1 MIANAK
7 IETVFTGFF
16 SKRGIVFLTKASLNT
31 ILLLWI
37 NKRQYKTKRESEEKG
52 DKSETELKPWSKRS
66 KDYGK

>member
-16 SKRGIVFLTKASLNT
+16 SKSDIVFLTKASLNT

-37 NKRQYKTKRESEEKG
+37 NKKQYKTKRGSEEKG
-52 DKSETELKPWSKRS
+52 SKSETELKPWSKRS

>member
-16 SKRGIVFLTKASLNT
+16 SKRDIVFLTKASLNT
-31 ILLLWI
+31 ILLLCI

-52 DKSETELKPWSKRS
+52 GQSETKLKPWSKRS